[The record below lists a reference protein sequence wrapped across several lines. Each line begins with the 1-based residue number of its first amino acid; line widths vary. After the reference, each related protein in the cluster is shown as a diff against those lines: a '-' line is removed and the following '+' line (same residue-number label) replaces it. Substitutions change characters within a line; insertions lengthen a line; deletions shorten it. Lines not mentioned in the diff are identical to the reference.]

1 FDIDDSGFVNIS
13 GSNPM
18 TFGSTVGIDLSYV
31 TNNGSYL
38 EAQQDIEDFAIKV
51 PNIEIGVS
59 GFIPVVHYYVN
70 GVERSIEFVTEF
82 SAYSIGNVNSG
93 DHITLELTFRG
104 QGAPVPQATFNV
116 QGNVVTYATKAVKIN
131 WNEALIE
138 LKIKDFIKEM
148 MMQKSVIAVADA
160 YEKHI
165 KFLSVDDRLS
175 AEIVDLSDIFAEKQ
189 SENYK
194 YGNYAQN
201 NYLKHKYDD
210 DEQNYADGTI
220 VVDDENLTVEQDLYQ
235 GIGYAPLKSPQTI
248 TINAPDF
255 NSINNPTKIEVPIF
269 NMYDIEA
276 REESGNIKLNY
287 KPLDK
292 RFYFHEVEKFPYT
305 SIWINGQSVS
315 NWAGAI
321 PQIWENT
328 VRDEYWQI
336 RRIINT
342 AKVFTVK

>member
-1 FDIDDSGFVNIS
+1 VLNDGFTVLSDANLQITGADKKYFKAHITHGIIDFFQAINNKYIGDLDLSSLNHENTRANIIETWQQNKPYIYTAASFNGKFNPNTQQYGYTDFKSTSMLPSASCWILMYLSFNAHGWTFEGLDSLRDLWMTYPKASGEDDTGVKTGVFDIDDSGFVNIS

-59 GFIPVVHYYVN
+59 GFIPVVNYYVN
-70 GVERSIEFVTEF
+70 EEERNIEFDTEY
-82 SAYSIGNVNSG
+82 SAYIIRNVNSG
-93 DHITLELTFRG
+93 YHITPELTFRS

-116 QGNVVTYATKAVKIN
+116 QGNVVTYAPKAVKIN

-175 AEIVDLSDIFAEKQ
+175 AEIVDLSDIF
-189 SENYK
+189 
-194 YGNYAQN
+194 
-201 NYLKHKYDD
+201 
-210 DEQNYADGTI
+210 
-220 VVDDENLTVEQDLYQ
+220 
-235 GIGYAPLKSPQTI
+235 
-248 TINAPDF
+248 
-255 NSINNPTKIEVPIF
+255 
-269 NMYDIEA
+269 
-276 REESGNIKLNY
+276 
-287 KPLDK
+287 
-292 RFYFHEVEKFPYT
+292 
-305 SIWINGQSVS
+305 
-315 NWAGAI
+315 
-321 PQIWENT
+321 
-328 VRDEYWQI
+328 
-336 RRIINT
+336 
-342 AKVFTVK
+342 